1 MRAFTLAGPI
11 AGAALSLVILS
22 CGASSAAPDP
32 LPTMTAP
39 PLVPSGLSSA
49 TAIGLDSAPIAI
61 DLEKFAAWRKEFRE
75 RAVAAGITRKTF
87 DIALGAVAPNPSI
100 ILADQRQPETTRAI
114 WDYLDGAV
122 SDKRVARGQQA
133 LADNQAILTHIQ
145 RLYGVAPRFV
155 VAIWGM
161 ESNYGSNTGT
171 YNVFEALAT
180 LAFQGRRTSYAERE
194 LIAALK
200 IADRG
205 DKAPADMIGSWA
217 GAMGQ
222 TQFIPSTYLA
232 YAVDDDGDG
241 HRDLFSSV
249 PDVLASTANYLS
261 KWEWRTGET
270 WGEEVKVPASFD
282 YSAADPTINLPLKR
296 WRQLGIRTLKGARV
310 PSSMRQSALFLPAG
324 HRGPAFLL
332 YDNFKTILRYN
343 NSTSYGLAV
352 GTLADRLKG
361 AAPITHPW
369 PREERPLTLDERKAL
384 QELLFRMG
392 YQAGEADGILGG
404 QSRLAIKAYQKVIG
418 QPADGF
424 ATVDL
429 LDRLRLDAEVA
440 VSGGDAPA
448 PPAPAPATSPAADP
462 PVAPPR

>member
-1 MRAFTLAGPI
+1 MRAFTLAGPF
-11 AGAALSLVILS
+11 AGAALSLSLLS
-22 CGASSAAPDP
+22 CGAAGAAPAP

-49 TAIGLDSAPIAI
+49 TTTGVDSAPIVL
-61 DLEKFAAWRKEFRE
+61 DLEKFAAWRKDFRQ
-75 RAVAAGITRKTF
+75 RALAASIRAKTF
-87 DIALGAVAPNPSI
+87 DTALGSVTPNASI
-100 ILADQRQPETTRAI
+100 LLADQRQPETTRAI

-122 SDKRVARGQQA
+122 SDKRVARGRQA
-133 LADNQAILTHIQ
+133 LAENQALLTHIQ

-161 ESNYGSNTGT
+161 ESNYGSNAGS

-194 LIAALK
+194 LIAALQ

-222 TQFIPSTYLA
+222 TQFIPSTYLS

-241 HRDLFSSV
+241 HRDLFSSL

-282 YSAADPTINLPLKR
+282 YSAADPTISLPLKR
-296 WRQLGIRTLKGARV
+296 WRQIGIRTLTGARV
-310 PSSMRQSALFLPAG
+310 PSSLRQSALFLPAG

-384 QELLFRMG
+384 QELLFRIG
-392 YQAGEADGILGG
+392 YQVGEADGILGA
-404 QSRLAIKAYQKVIG
+404 QSRLAIKAYQKSIG

-424 ATVDL
+424 ATVAL
-429 LDRLRLDAEVA
+429 LDRLRQDALVA
-440 VSGGDAPA
+440 VSGGEAPA
-448 PPAPAPATSPAADP
+448 PSAAPPANPPAPPD
-462 PVAPPR
+462 APPH